1 MRFTILTLTAV
12 LCLALVS
19 SHPLPEDG
27 LRSEALDRL
36 VMTEADSEAAL
47 RSKRTIGILR
57 QLFPDIS
64 QRIESKVNSII
75 GEIIRVLGPVILRNL
90 LGGGM
95 GNTSGVER
103 SDEGTSVVGKSP
115 FDDDEEDE
123 STSAGSNNASKVSI
137 SLPTF
142 PPDEEETFNSSSST
156 TSSSIM
162 TAESRAN
169 IDVNPESE
177 NRVNEIG
184 SESQNNEVRVQ
195 FADEVPSDSSPQE
208 LTPLDETETEED
220 ENRNKRFLFGFG
232 GGSGGGAG
240 SGNFLFDIIRQAAD
254 GAARAAGT
262 VYRVVA
268 GTQSLGLGLSA
279 SRDVG
284 PAAPAAANPGGT
296 GTPMSGAS
304 STAAPGAG
312 ILPPLVAGS
321 GSNQLSGSSSSD
333 THDVGKSDE
342 HEAVPGPV
350 TRFFVIA
357 NRGLSNLV
365 QDLILVTSGSHKRA
379 FRQLQGATDYLHH
392 LRSHMSTGM
401 RKHEH
406 HRRATFAS
414 RSTGTT
420 LATEPIS
427 RCCPLVP
434 EILNS
439 ISSSMAV
446 ELFAKHKTLRRQT
459 HSPKAIDSIPFDF
472 IYSLV

>member
-1 MRFTILTLTAV
+1 MRLTILTLMAA

-36 VMTEADSEAAL
+36 VMAEADSEAAL

-64 QRIESKVNSII
+64 Q
-75 GEIIRVLGPVILRNL
+75 
-90 LGGGM
+90 
-95 GNTSGVER
+95 
-103 SDEGTSVVGKSP
+103 
-115 FDDDEEDE
+115 
-123 STSAGSNNASKVSI
+123 
-137 SLPTF
+137 
-142 PPDEEETFNSSSST
+142 
-156 TSSSIM
+156 
-162 TAESRAN
+162 
-169 IDVNPESE
+169 DVNPESE

-195 FADEVPSDSSPQE
+195 FADEVSSDSSPQE

-220 ENRNKRFLFGFG
+220 ENRDKRFLFGFG

-296 GTPMSGAS
+296 GTPTSGAP

-321 GSNQLSGSSSSD
+321 GSNQLGGSSSSD
-333 THDVGKSDE
+333 THEGKSDE

-365 QDLILVTSGSHKRA
+365 QDLILRLAATSERFVNFKAR
-379 FRQLQGATDYLHH
+379 LIT
-392 LRSHMSTGM
+392 
-401 RKHEH
+401 
-406 HRRATFAS
+406 
-414 RSTGTT
+414 
-420 LATEPIS
+420 
-427 RCCPLVP
+427 
-434 EILNS
+434 S
-439 ISSSMAV
+439 I
-446 ELFAKHKTLRRQT
+446 
-459 HSPKAIDSIPFDF
+459 I
-472 IYSLV
+472 

>member
-36 VMTEADSEAAL
+36 VMAEADSEAAL

-57 QLFPDIS
+57 QIFPDIS

-75 GEIIRVLGPVILRNL
+75 GEIIRVLGPVILRNI

-95 GNTSGVER
+95 GNTAGVNR
-103 SDEGTSVVGKSP
+103 NDEGTSVIGMSP
-115 FDDDEEDE
+115 FGDDEDE
-123 STSAGSNNASKVSI
+123 STSTGSNNASKVSI

-156 TSSSIM
+156 TSSSI
-162 TAESRAN
+162 TT
-169 IDVNPESE
+169 DVNPESE

-195 FADEVPSDSSPQE
+195 FADEVSSDSSPQE

-232 GGSGGGAG
+232 GNAGGGAG

-321 GSNQLSGSSSSD
+321 GSNQLSSSSPSE
-333 THDVGKSDE
+333 THDGKSDE

-357 NRGLSNLV
+357 NRGLSNLI
-365 QDLILVTSGSHKRA
+365 QDLILVSIET
-379 FRQLQGATDYLHH
+379 FTDH
-392 LRSHMSTGM
+392 
-401 RKHEH
+401 
-406 HRRATFAS
+406 
-414 RSTGTT
+414 
-420 LATEPIS
+420 
-427 RCCPLVP
+427 
-434 EILNS
+434 
-439 ISSSMAV
+439 
-446 ELFAKHKTLRRQT
+446 
-459 HSPKAIDSIPFDF
+459 
-472 IYSLV
+472 